1 MRTQRRV
8 FEKLSETTKVELASE
23 KIELGLIDD
32 VKKAIQK
39 IKDNNKNIINE
50 VKLTQKAEQNYEKLH
65 TNLREDLVDVFDKG
79 LKAMDDAFLYVEKQ
93 EKNIQEI
100 KKISKELGVD
110 VPAIKEF
117 EKEKN
122 ILNKIT
128 DDLDEN
134 LAVLKD
140 IFAD

>member
-23 KIELGLIDD
+23 RIELGLIDD

-65 TNLREDLVDVFDKG
+65 TNLKEDLEDVFDKG
-79 LKAMDDAFLYVEKQ
+79 LKAMNDAFLYVEKQ

-110 VPAIKEF
+110 VPVIKEF

-122 ILNKIT
+122 ILDKIT
-128 DDLDEN
+128 DDLGEN
-134 LAVLKD
+134 LDGLKD

>member
-65 TNLREDLVDVFDKG
+65 TKWFNTYNCEWCNKDV
-79 LKAMDDAFLYVEKQ
+79 
-93 EKNIQEI
+93 
-100 KKISKELGVD
+100 SKRRYIEHNHYSGEVRGI
-110 VPAIKEF
+110 VCQSC
-117 EKEKN
+117 N
-122 ILNKIT
+122 NKIAT
-128 DDLDEN
+128 
-134 LAVLKD
+134 KD
-140 IFAD
+140 KRYKEVMISIKSIKT

>member
-1 MRTQRRV
+1 MKTTIERI
-8 FEKLSETTKVELASE
+8 FETLSKEKVELKAE
-23 KIELGLIDD
+23 KIELGLVDD

-65 TNLREDLVDVFDKG
+65 TKLKEDLEDVFDKG

-110 VPAIKEF
+110 VPVIKEF

-128 DDLDEN
+128 DDLGEN
-134 LAVLKD
+134 LDGLKD